1 MRIQLT
7 AGDALVIVDV
17 QKDFLPGGNLAVPGG
32 DAIVPILNNAIGLF
46 EQLELPIIAI
56 RDWHPPDHCSFLAQG
71 GPWSPH
77 CVAGTAGAEFATELR
92 LPGTA
97 HIISKAT
104 TPNAKAYSG
113 FDGTPLQEL
122 LQTLK
127 VKRVFIGG
135 LATEYCV
142 RNTVFDALQFGYT
155 AFILIDAVMA
165 IDLQPG
171 DGQRAIAEMV
181 LSGAAAIHFEELAA

>member
-7 AGDALVIVDV
+7 AGDALVVVDV

-32 DAIVPILNNAIGLF
+32 DAIIPILNNAIALF
-46 EQLELPIIAI
+46 QQLELPIIAT

-71 GPWSPH
+71 GSWSPH
-77 CVAGTAGAEFATELR
+77 CIAGTAGAEFATELQ

-104 TPNAKAYSG
+104 TPNAEAYSG

-142 RNTVFDALQFGYT
+142 RNTAFDALQFGYT
-155 AFILIDAVMA
+155 VFILIEAVMA

-171 DGQRAIAEMV
+171 DGQHAMAEMV
-181 LSGAAAIHFEELAA
+181 RLGAATIHFEELAA